1 MYCAVWYIEIIRRGE
16 SVTRRLNHEKSWKID
31 VMELSMSKDVN
42 MISIAMRS
50 SVAMPRC
57 SSGKEKAA
65 MAEEL
70 KAMNGFL
77 RA

>member
-1 MYCAVWYIEIIRRGE
+1 
-16 SVTRRLNHEKSWKID
+16 
-31 VMELSMSKDVN
+31 MSKDVN